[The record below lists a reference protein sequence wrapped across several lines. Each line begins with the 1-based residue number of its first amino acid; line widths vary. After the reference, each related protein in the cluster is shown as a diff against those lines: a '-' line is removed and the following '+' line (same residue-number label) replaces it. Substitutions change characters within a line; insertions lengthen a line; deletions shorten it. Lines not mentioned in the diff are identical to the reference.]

1 MLRDIWPF
9 YGCPNRPYFTFR
21 LQLLHLYQGGLD
33 DVGIIRW
40 VMYLID
46 VYVIGFKLSQR
57 FFEIVAYQR
66 NVLQRIALS
75 GFCSDD
81 DIVSNPHAIKSI
93 ANAFLRIEIHASGI
107 DEIAAGI
114 QIGLDDRFGLGFTDR
129 AITNATDSPGSQSQL
144 RYFDPSFYETSCFDD
159 SLLGRRIRL
168 MRHFLR
174 SGAMPSTQIS

>member
-1 MLRDIWPF
+1 MASLSEYLSVALAKDAVDKLQGVDFTGINVLVTEICRMLRDIRPF

-66 NVLQRIALS
+66 NVLQRIALG

-129 AITNATDSPGSQSQL
+129 AITNATDSPGS
-144 RYFDPSFYETSCFDD
+144 
-159 SLLGRRIRL
+159 
-168 MRHFLR
+168 
-174 SGAMPSTQIS
+174 